1 MLSSF
6 EHSLLS
12 SKFKLGKGNK
22 LFQDQERLVIKH
34 AFFSSATQRQIIDK
48 TRIPQQTI
56 SRIVKSLLEKEV
68 LKQGTKLST
77 GSRGQ
82 PGYFLESNAS
92 YAYGFGIAILTDSIS
107 IALMDFQGKVVYT
120 NQCVLTNM
128 TIKNVL
134 AHLRKLF
141 DLSITQTGISKDDI
155 LGVGVGISGY
165 FIDIEN
171 KINTH
176 NMLTE
181 WAKVDIAEIISEEFP
196 YPVWVENDA
205 TAAAAGEGIVGI
217 GVSKKVSNFVYLFIS
232 TGFGGGII
240 VNDDVMRGTHGNAG
254 EIGDMIPPKL
264 YIHPNLENLRL
275 ILIKNDV
282 DIASI
287 NDLLAGFDLNWPGI
301 NEWVYKVKDA
311 VSLVASSSA
320 ALLDTE
326 AIVIGGHIPKALAKL
341 LLHDVEI
348 YAQYR
353 RSSSRPLPTLLV
365 SEVEYEPVAVGAAT
379 IPFRALCL

>member
-1 MLSSF
+1 MLASF

-22 LFQDQERLVIKH
+22 LFQEQERLVIKH
-34 AFFSSATQRQIIDK
+34 AFFSSATQRQIVDK

-56 SRIVKSLLEKEV
+56 SRIVKSLLEKKV

-82 PGYFLESNAS
+82 PGYFLEPNAS
-92 YAYGFGIAILTDSIS
+92 YAYGFGIAILMDSVS
-107 IALMDFQGKVVYT
+107 IALMDFKGDVIYT

-134 AHLRKLF
+134 GHLRELF
-141 DLSITQTGISKDDI
+141 DLAITETMISKDNI

-165 FIDIEN
+165 FIDLEG

-176 NMLTE
+176 YMLSE
-181 WAKVDIAEIISEEFP
+181 WADVNIADVISEEFP

-205 TAAAAGEGIVGI
+205 TAAAAGEGIVGV
-217 GVSKKVSNFVYLFIS
+217 GKEVSNFVYLFIS

-240 VNDDVMRGTHGNAG
+240 INDDIMRGTHGNAG

-275 ILIKNDV
+275 ILIKNEV
-282 DIASI
+282 DIETI
-287 NDLLAGFDLNWPGI
+287 IDLLNNFDLNWPGV

-320 ALLDTE
+320 ALLDTQ
-326 AIVIGGHIPKALAKL
+326 AIVIGGHIPKELAKL

-348 YAQYR
+348 YAQHR
-353 RSSSRPLPTLLV
+353 RSSSRPLPDLLV
-365 SEVEYEPVAVGAAT
+365 SDVQCEPVSVGAAT

>member
-34 AFFSSATQRQIIDK
+34 AFFTSDTQRQIIDK
-48 TRIPQQTI
+48 TRIPQQTV
-56 SRIVKSLLEKEV
+56 SRIVKSLLDKEV
-68 LKQGTKLST
+68 LKQATKIST

-82 PGYFLESNAS
+82 PGYFLETNAN
-92 YAYGFGIAILTDSIS
+92 YAYGVGIAVLTDSIS
-107 IALMDFQGKVVYT
+107 IALMDFQGNVIYT

-141 DLSITQTGISKDDI
+141 DLAIADTMISKYNI

-165 FIDIEN
+165 FIDIKN

-176 NMLTE
+176 NMHTE
-181 WAKVDIAEIISEEFP
+181 WAEVDIADIISEEFP

-217 GVSKKVSNFVYLFIS
+217 GKKVSNFVYLFIS

-240 VNDDVMRGTHGNAG
+240 VNDDIMRGTHGNAG

-275 ILIKNDV
+275 ILIKNEV
-282 DIASI
+282 NIETI
-287 NDLLAGFDLNWPGI
+287 HDLLENFDLHWPGI

-311 VSLVASSSA
+311 ISLVASSSA

-326 AIVIGGHIPKALAKL
+326 AIVIGGHIPKPLSRQ

-348 YAQYR
+348 YAQHR
-353 RSSSRPLPTLLV
+353 RSSSRPLPDLLV
-365 SEVEYEPVAVGAAT
+365 SDVQYEPVSVGAAT

>member
-22 LFQDQERLVIKH
+22 LFQDQERLVLKH

-68 LKQGTKLST
+68 LKQASKIST

-82 PGYFLESNAS
+82 PGYFLEPNAN
-92 YAYGFGIAILTDSIS
+92 YAYGLGIAILTDSIS
-107 IALMDFQGKVVYT
+107 IALMNFQGDVLYT
-120 NQCVLTNM
+120 KKCVLANM

-134 AHLRKLF
+134 AHLRELF
-141 DLSITQTGISKDDI
+141 DLAIADTMISKDNI

-165 FIDIEN
+165 FIDIKN

-181 WAKVDIAEIISEEFP
+181 WAEVDIADIISEEFP

-217 GVSKKVSNFVYLFIS
+217 GKKVSNFVYLFIS

-240 VNDDVMRGTHGNAG
+240 IDNDIMRGTHGNAG

-275 ILIKNDV
+275 ILIKNEVNID
-282 DIASI
+282 SI
-287 NDLLAGFDLNWPGI
+287 NDLLERFDISWPGI

-326 AIVIGGHIPKALAKL
+326 AIVIGGHIPMALAKL

-348 YAQYR
+348 YAQNR
-353 RSSSRPLPTLLV
+353 RSSSRPLPDLLV
-365 SEVEYEPVAVGAAT
+365 SDVEYESVAVGAAT
-379 IPFRALCL
+379 IPFRTLCL